1 MAADGVPVAV
11 PHCCRD
17 LGVAMNARDAREIAA
32 RWLERGPLETFAE
45 RGLIG
50 AVVGGSLASL
60 ADDEAFSPAASD
72 IDVFLFV
79 DTAILAINPA
89 MPHGV
94 FTVSEGCLIQG
105 AMVDATVLDDEATL
119 LGMLGL
125 GCNLRY
131 GRVMFDVEGTLERA
145 RAIVDQRWAAP
156 TWVAHRTSR
165 AISFAS
171 DAMARCVNADSTPGR
186 LETLTDA
193 VTQLAG
199 VLAFAERITPTHR
212 RALVVARQ
220 QLERLGRLD
229 LFDRLLGLIGATSG
243 EPATAN
249 AGIADA
255 VVAVEIELRYGDI
268 SYDNTDES
276 RRVMAAL
283 VEGGLRQMVE
293 AGAVAEAM
301 LPIAASVV
309 QSGLVVGDRRS
320 RVDGATLD
328 QLLDR
333 RVEASGI
340 AGDHAWHQR
349 VRDLADVGDHV
360 FGLASTLTR

>member
-1 MAADGVPVAV
+1 
-11 PHCCRD
+11 
-17 LGVAMNARDAREIAA
+17 MNACDAREVAA
-32 RWLERGPLETFAE
+32 RWLEQGPLETFAE

-50 AVVGGSLASL
+50 AVVGGSLAPL
-60 ADDEAFSPAASD
+60 ADDEPFSSAASD

-79 DTAILAINPA
+79 DTSILAINPA
-89 MPHGV
+89 TPHGV
-94 FTVSEGCLIQG
+94 FTVSEGCLIQ
-105 AMVDATVLDDEATL
+105 AVMVDATVLDHEATL

-131 GRVMFDVEGTLERA
+131 GRVLFDAEGTLERA
-145 RAIVDQRWAAP
+145 REIVDQRWAAP

-165 AISFAS
+165 AISFAR
-171 DAMARCVNADSTPGR
+171 DAMARCVNADSALGR
-186 LETLTDA
+186 LDALTDA

-199 VLAFAERITPTHR
+199 VIAFAEGITPTHR
-212 RALVVARQ
+212 RALVVARR
-220 QLERLGRLD
+220 QLERLGRID
-229 LFDRLLGLIGATSG
+229 LFDRLLGLISTTSA

-268 SYDNTDES
+268 AYDNTDES
-276 RRVMAAL
+276 RCVMAAL

-293 AGAVAEAM
+293 AGAVAEVM

-309 QSGLVVGDRRS
+309 LSGLVVGDRRS

-328 QLLDR
+328 QLLGR

-340 AGDHAWHQR
+340 VGDDAWHQR
-349 VRDLADVGDHV
+349 VRDLAAVGEHV